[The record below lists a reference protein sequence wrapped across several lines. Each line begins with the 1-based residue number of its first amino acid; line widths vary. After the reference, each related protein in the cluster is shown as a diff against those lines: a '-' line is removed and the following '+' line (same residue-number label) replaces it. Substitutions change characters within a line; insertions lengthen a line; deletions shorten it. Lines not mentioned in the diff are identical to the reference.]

1 VASQGGGL
9 VQQLEVEQK
18 EAAVATPPRWFPPMK
33 QLPDSGEIDSHH
45 ALLTLLNRI
54 YSGRLTGKLQLVFGR
69 FEKQLF
75 FDGGQLVFATSSDRQ
90 DSLGDMMLRAGALT
104 QRQFEEASLLLK
116 TGQRFGSAIAEMG
129 LYGVEEVITWVQRQ
143 LIQITE
149 SVLDYPAGRYY
160 FFGSLERNVVPEI
173 VIPLALGKLLLEA
186 VHKANDLPL
195 DHLAEDADLQVDFS
209 RDPLLL
215 FQAVDLEKSERH
227 LLGLISPP
235 MSAKDIISR
244 SGLSKAQAARALYAL
259 LLLGF
264 VVGVAST
271 EHLEREPAGPIPPP
285 APEVPHAGLPEDKQR
300 VEEEIRRL
308 LEVAE
313 KGTYYDLLGITRSSS
328 PARIQQ
334 SFHQLA
340 QRFHPD
346 RHMGQGERIGLL
358 QDLSRRLT
366 TAYQTLMD
374 DEKRAS
380 YDEQLAATGALTR
393 VQSKTAS
400 QGGVDECFIRAKQSL
415 RANDMSGSILWL
427 RKCVAMAPD
436 VAKYHAILARSL
448 AEMPQY
454 HQEAIQQF
462 ERAIELDARN
472 TSVYFQFAEL
482 SEVMRMPSGA
492 IGLYR
497 KILEIDPE
505 HSKARERLR
514 EVEYA
519 LKGKHE
525 EKDEKSD
532 AFLSR
537 LLHQK
542 PSQPEFCPGPLA
554 IPAQGTT
561 ELSSAQDMS
570 DLTTS
575 PSASFSEPQLEE
587 FPTEPEEVEA
597 PRSSPKPSI
606 KTNMVAHEVRV
617 KASGA
622 YPDKSAGAHELFT
635 EETSSALV
643 FENGGVIELSA
654 AVAPGQLLFLANV
667 ETKREVVAQVKRK
680 RTYKPTSC
688 YVELEFAEPAPYFW
702 GMEFSAAA
710 ALLPKDAKET
720 EAAALVL
727 SAEATADEPGE
738 PPPAPTVEEVQALKR
753 EVEALGRQPKLM
765 PTPAA
770 GQQALVPAADPDAF
784 PPLAA
789 VEVPGTESNSNSG
802 SDEAPGVA
810 LIVKSL
816 PSEHARVPTQL
827 TMAEPVQLP
836 TPSLDFTM
844 SLPKAKRRLRA
855 RGNFT
860 PDFRGGVLRLT
871 LLTAALM
878 VTVAGAVWHKHW
890 IPWKSAGKKPSVS
903 VPAIA
908 MNARTSLPPGSPEA
922 AREHSEFGNTNVA
935 SDAPVTSPAM
945 PSQPA
950 ESSAQ
955 TFASSGPVAQPVV
968 RKTSPSTTLAGKR
981 AMVRPAARAISDPV
995 VASAVKSVVVPPKLI
1010 KSVRAEASL
1019 EALRD
1024 FETGNV
1030 VIDAVVGTAG
1040 EVHFISVL
1048 SGPPSL
1054 RDAAVEATKQYR
1066 YEPATR
1072 DGQPVP
1078 AHVTISIRFRFEP

>member
-1 VASQGGGL
+1 
-9 VQQLEVEQK
+9 
-18 EAAVATPPRWFPPMK
+18 
-33 QLPDSGEIDSHH
+33 
-45 ALLTLLNRI
+45 
-54 YSGRLTGKLQLVFGR
+54 LQLAFGR

-90 DSLGDMMLRAGALT
+90 DSLGDMMLRVGALT
-104 QRQFEEASLLLK
+104 QGQFEEASLLVK

-129 LYGVEEVITWVQRQ
+129 VCGVAEVITWVQRQ

-149 SVLDYPAGRYY
+149 SVLDHPGGRYY

-173 VIPLALGKLLLEA
+173 LIPLPLGKLLLEA

-195 DHLAEDADLQVDFS
+195 DHLAEDADLRVDFS
-209 RDPLLL
+209 PDPLLL
-215 FQAVDLEKSERH
+215 FQAVDLEESERH

-235 MSAKDIISR
+235 MTAKDIISR

-264 VVGVAST
+264 VVGVPST
-271 EHLEREPAGPIPPP
+271 ERLEREPAVPIPPP
-285 APEVPHAGLPEDKQR
+285 AQVPHSGRSEDKKR
-300 VEEEIRRL
+300 FEEEIRRL

-313 KGTYYDLLGITRSSS
+313 KGTYYDLFGITANSL
-328 PARIQQ
+328 PAEVQQ

-340 QRFHPD
+340 QKFHPD

-380 YDEQLAATGALTR
+380 YDKQLAAAGALTP
-393 VQSKTAS
+393 VQNQTGS
-400 QGGVDECFIRAKQSL
+400 QEGVDECFTRAKQSL
-415 RANDMSGSILWL
+415 RANDISGSIVWL
-427 RKCVAMAPD
+427 RKCVAMAPA

-448 AEMPQY
+448 AELPQY

-462 ERAIELDARN
+462 ERAIELDTSN

-482 SEVMRMPSGA
+482 YEVMRLPASA

-505 HSKARERLR
+505 HSKARERVR
-514 EVEYA
+514 ELGYA
-519 LKGKHE
+519 LKGKRE

-537 LLHQK
+537 LLHRK
-542 PSQPEFCPGPLA
+542 PPQPEFSPGPLA
-554 IPAQGTT
+554 IPAQGTI
-561 ELSSAQDMS
+561 ESPSAQAVS
-570 DLTTS
+570 TSTPS

-587 FPTEPEEVEA
+587 LPIEPEEVEA
-597 PRSSPKPSI
+597 SRYSPERSI

-617 KASGA
+617 KATGA
-622 YPDKSAGAHELFT
+622 YPDKSAGEHELFT
-635 EETSSALV
+635 EETNSVLV
-643 FENGGVIELSA
+643 FENGGVIQLSA
-654 AVAPGQLLFLANV
+654 AVAPGQLLFLANA

-688 YVELEFAEPAPYFW
+688 YVELEFAEPAPRFW

-710 ALLPKDAKET
+710 ALLPKDAKER
-720 EAAALVL
+720 EAAALVI
-727 SAEATADEPGE
+727 SAEATADEPSE

-753 EVEALGRQPKLM
+753 EVEALRRQAKLM

-770 GQQALVPAADPDAF
+770 SQQALVPAAVPDAF
-784 PPLAA
+784 SPLAA
-789 VEVPGTESNSNSG
+789 REVPSTESNSNSG
-802 SDEAPGVA
+802 SDKAPGVA
-810 LIVKSL
+810 LTVKSL
-816 PSEHARVPTQL
+816 PIEHHPVPTQL
-827 TMAEPVQLP
+827 TMAEQVQLP
-836 TPSLDFTM
+836 TPSLDFTV
-844 SLPKAKRRLRA
+844 SLPKAKRSLRA

-860 PDFRGGVLRLT
+860 PEFRGGVLRLT

-878 VTVAGAVWHKHW
+878 VTAAGAAWHKHW
-890 IPWKSAGKKPSVS
+890 IPWKSAEKKPSVS
-903 VPAIA
+903 LPAMA
-908 MNARTSLPPGSPEA
+908 RNARTSLPPGTQEA
-922 AREHSEFGNTNVA
+922 AKEHSEFSTTNVA
-935 SDAPVTSPAM
+935 SDVPVTSPAM

-955 TFASSGPVAQPVV
+955 TLASSGLVAQPAV
-968 RKTSPSTTLAGKR
+968 RRTSPSTPLVGKR
-981 AMVRPAARAISDPV
+981 AAVGPTARATPV
-995 VASAVKSVVVPPKLI
+995 VAAVQSVVVPPKLI
-1010 KSVRAEASL
+1010 KSVRALASL

-1054 RDAAVEATKQYR
+1054 RDAAVEAAKQYR

-1072 DGQPVP
+1072 NGQPVP
-1078 AHVTISIRFRFEP
+1078 AHVNISIRFRFE